1 MTTEVDNYLEHYGVK
16 GMRWGKRSASDDS
29 SSSSGSRPSR
39 QELRELNKKAK
50 IDNKVEKKAA
60 KEKFNKEWDDEVL
73 GARDRLGKE
82 GENLSAARKQ
92 YKADKKV
99 IGRAAAK
106 KVFKEHENKFIETYN
121 IASLE
126 TTKESQQRMVATVG
140 LLALSAIAGGVAE
153 AHRQSF

>member
-16 GMRWGKRSASDDS
+16 GMRWGKRSSRDDS
-29 SSSSGSRPSR
+29 SSSSKSGASR

-50 IDNKVEKKAA
+50 AEIKVEKKAA
-60 KEKFNKEWDDEVL
+60 REKFNKEWDDEVL
-73 GARDRLGKE
+73 GARERLGKE

-121 IASLE
+121 IAALN
-126 TTKESQQRMVATVG
+126 TTKEQHQQMVATVG
-140 LLALSAIAGGVAE
+140 LLALSAVAGGVAE
-153 AHRQSF
+153 ALR